1 MTSEVTT
8 SSLVEEPFDPAA
20 VRPIVFGVLVGIS
33 LAAVSQT
40 FVTTALP
47 TIVGE
52 LGGYGALSWVVSVY
66 LLTSG
71 IVVPFAGKLADR
83 FGAALMFRLSIAVF
97 ALGSAL
103 AALST
108 SMTMLVVARGV
119 QGMGGGGLMTV
130 AFTLIARLVPPRE
143 RGRYQSRVASL
154 FAVTSVTGPLV
165 GGFFVDHLSWRLA
178 FVTVTLL
185 GLVALVVVR
194 RLPADEG
201 VAGDGADVVGGALL
215 VVGLMSLMLS
225 TVWGGQRY
233 SWTSPVIVALLAVA
247 LVFSVVFVVW
257 ERSAGNPIVPVRLMH
272 RRTVWVAVTLGA
284 LSSVSMFAVIVLAPS
299 YLQVSLGVNATTS
312 GLLLVPLMGC
322 TLIGSTTAGRVM
334 SRTARY
340 RRVAIAGALMLVAGS
355 GLLTTLSET
364 TAIGVPSIYVGLVGL
379 GIGLLMP
386 VTLVAVQNQV
396 ASQQLGAA
404 TSLTQ
409 FTRKIGSTVGVA
421 ALGGLFTAQVTRSL
435 DGASIELPDGV
446 SPGSLLETPSAIEA
460 LPTELADAVRVA
472 IADGMSVSF
481 VLALVAAVVGLGL
494 ALFLP
499 DAELAAS
506 LRSSERSAGT

>member
-1 MTSEVTT
+1 MSE
-8 SSLVEEPFDPAA
+8 LAEPAVADEDFDPAA

-71 IVVPFAGKLADR
+71 LVVPFAGKLADR
-83 FGAALMFRLSIAVF
+83 FGAERMFRVSIGVF
-97 ALGSAL
+97 ALASFL
-103 AALST
+103 AAMSN

-119 QGMGGGGLMTV
+119 QGVGGGGLMTV

-178 FVTVTLL
+178 FVTVTVL

-201 VAGDGADVVGGALL
+201 VSGEGADVVGGALL
-215 VVGLMSLMLS
+215 VVGLISLMLS

-233 SWTSPVIVALLAVA
+233 AWASPIIVTLLASS
-247 LVFSVVFVVW
+247 LLFGTVFVLW
-257 ERSAGNPIVPVRLMH
+257 ERHARNPIVPVGLMH
-272 RRTVWVAVTLGA
+272 RRTVWVAVALGA

-299 YLQVSLGVNATTS
+299 YLQVSLGVTATTS

-322 TLIGSTTAGRVM
+322 TLIGSTLAGRVM

-340 RRVAIAGALMLVAGS
+340 RYVALSGSLLLVAGS

-364 TAIGVPSIYVGLVGL
+364 TATGVPSVYVGLVGL

-396 ASQQLGAA
+396 ESAQLGAA

-435 DGASIELPDGV
+435 DGADIQLPDGV
-446 SPGSLLETPSAIEA
+446 TPESLLETPSAIEA
-460 LPTELADAVRVA
+460 LPLALADAVRVA
-472 IADGMSVSF
+472 IAEGMSMAF
-481 VLALVAAVVGLGL
+481 LLAFLAAGLGLVL

-499 DAELAAS
+499 DTELAAS
-506 LRSSERSAGT
+506 LRSSERSAGA